1 MKTKRKISNIKP
13 VSYEISFEY
22 ICPSCGYNHWV
33 LEREVKLKGF
43 RIICECD
50 TIIKT
55 KTIKKVN
62 FVYSQNSFKPKAP
75 VEDVKPT
82 DTIKP
87 VENTIKPIENTTKEK
102 PQEEPILD
110 HNIAERAAKNLISY
124 GFEYEESLDKI
135 HSAFKTNDF
144 NDDIVNL
151 VKTALKDTGNE

>member
-1 MKTKRKISNIKP
+1 MMKTKRKISNIKP

-75 VEDVKPT
+75 VENVKPT

-87 VENTIKPIENTTKEK
+87 VENTTKQE
-102 PQEEPILD
+102 PQEEPVLD
-110 HNIAERAAKNLISY
+110 HNIAERAAKNLVSY

>member
-1 MKTKRKISNIKP
+1 MMKTKRKISNIKP

-62 FVYSQNSFKPKAP
+62 FVYAQNSFKPKAP
-75 VEDVKPT
+75 VEVVKPT
-82 DTIKP
+82 ETIKP
-87 VENTIKPIENTTKEK
+87 VENTTKEET
-102 PQEEPILD
+102 QEEPVLEHD
-110 HNIAERAAKNLISY
+110 VAERAAKNLISY
-124 GFEYEESLDKI
+124 GFEYQESLDKI
-135 HSAFKTNDF
+135 HSAFKANGY
-144 NDDIVNL
+144 DDNIVNL

>member
-1 MKTKRKISNIKP
+1 MMKTKRKISNIKP

-62 FVYSQNSFKPKAP
+62 FVYAQNSFKPKTP
-75 VEDVKPT
+75 VKVVEPTEAVKPA
-82 DTIKP
+82 
-87 VENTIKPIENTTKEK
+87 ENTTKEET
-102 PQEEPILD
+102 QEEPVLD
-110 HNIAERAAKNLISY
+110 HDIAERAAKNLISY
-124 GFEYEESLDKI
+124 GFEYQESLDKI
-135 HSAFKTNDF
+135 HSAFKTNHY
-144 NDDIVNL
+144 DDSIVNL
-151 VKTALKDTGNE
+151 VKTALKDTSNE